1 MYRDHIDVH
10 LDASKEIILEEYKKI
25 YKLKEMPRACVT
37 RPLAEAT
44 SATPPSAHP
53 DTSENFGERTRSL
66 LNKRAAASASTNYN
80 RMVVAKNRPAE
91 AELPPQANTFVD
103 AAIYI
108 KLKATLEVIFVLG
121 RGVFLQQY

>member
-1 MYRDHIDVH
+1 
-10 LDASKEIILEEYKKI
+10 
-25 YKLKEMPRACVT
+25 MPRACVT

-53 DTSENFGERTRSL
+53 DTSKNFGERTRSL
-66 LNKRAAASASTNYN
+66 LNKRAAASVSTNYN

-108 KLKATLEVIFVLG
+108 KLEATLEVIFVLG